1 MFIENLTCSS
11 HNGKEALLIKKKEQS
26 KYLLMEDSN
35 YTSAIRAIEILR
47 SQINVEPLTP

>member
-1 MFIENLTCSS
+1 MFIENLACSS
-11 HNGKEALLIKKKEQS
+11 HNGKEALLIKKEQS